1 MDSYV
6 LAQQMP
12 QELSFG
18 GWRIMALTNLTGI
31 AALAS
36 AVLVFA
42 GAVKLVRSQQRPA
55 ALAAYLVLL
64 PLPTLIALVGVLQ
77 GMSDSFIVIASLSEQ
92 TPSQQDYAGGFASA
106 LVMLVASLIATAP
119 TYALLAFALI
129 SRTMNPQP
137 SRNIETV
144 VPARNTPVT
153 VGPLPATP

>member
-31 AALAS
+31 AVLAS

-42 GAVKLVRSQQRPA
+42 GALKLVRSQQRPA

-64 PLPTLIALVGVLQ
+64 PLPTLIALVGVLP

-106 LVMLVASLIATAP
+106 LVMVVASLIATAP

-129 SRTMNPQP
+129 TRTWSPRQSQDN
-137 SRNIETV
+137 ELA
-144 VPARNTPVT
+144 VPARNPL
-153 VGPLPATP
+153 LPATSIPVV